1 MKQRIENKTGVSK
14 SVFKQFAVNKNKAV
28 FAFCLLGV
36 MVFMWVRMLS
46 KTEPQASKAAAVA
59 QQLSQG
65 QLPNNQTLS
74 RISFI
79 ELPRLVGR
87 NDMLTRDFFASDG
100 WRAFTG
106 AKNRTS
112 TREVDVFSKE
122 ADEEVIKAIAAGL
135 NLQAIELG
143 ENPQAFINN
152 KLLCVGDKLIINSQS
167 GGYQCYVVGI
177 QSGKVF
183 IKCGDAEITLK
194 LTQETGFVDN

>member
-79 ELPRLVGR
+79 ELPRL
-87 NDMLTRDFFASDG
+87 
-100 WRAFTG
+100 
-106 AKNRTS
+106 
-112 TREVDVFSKE
+112 
-122 ADEEVIKAIAAGL
+122 
-135 NLQAIELG
+135 
-143 ENPQAFINN
+143 
-152 KLLCVGDKLIINSQS
+152 
-167 GGYQCYVVGI
+167 
-177 QSGKVF
+177 
-183 IKCGDAEITLK
+183 
-194 LTQETGFVDN
+194 